1 MPGRP
6 LPRIVAP
13 TIDGSR
19 YVHEREE
26 AFEAPTVFVFLDA
39 TVGSTP
45 QVIEDVRKGVDTL
58 PFRADVVWAFLNHRA
73 DDVESYVSDRRTGE
87 SVLINAGGAAR
98 DCGVGTTTPALIFT
112 GADGHVTD
120 IIIGYNK
127 SLPSNVIQKVTNS
140 KYTR

>member
-1 MPGRP
+1 M
-6 LPRIVAP
+6 
-13 TIDGSR
+13 
-19 YVHEREE
+19 
-26 AFEAPTVFVFLDA
+26 
-39 TVGSTP
+39 
-45 QVIEDVRKGVDTL
+45 
-58 PFRADVVWAFLNHRA
+58 
-73 DDVESYVSDRRTGE
+73 SDRRTGE